1 MGNSSKLDHLLEDV
15 VTLPSLPS
23 TLAQITSLI
32 NDPNANLQDVGK
44 AISADTALAIKT
56 LRIVNSA
63 FYGVREKVT
72 TVEHATVLLGMKVV
86 KNLVFTAA
94 VFDSLQFGEE
104 GLLRHNVACGM
115 AMKYL
120 LASDLVQSQGLE
132 NAEDGFIFGLL
143 HDVGKIILQYY
154 MEEDAH
160 AVMIACTSQ
169 GLAAREGE
177 QQVVGV
183 DHAEIGARLAQQWKL
198 HEDLVDGIAG
208 HHDLSK
214 CAKPENRKLAA
225 LLSVADYVTYKA
237 GMPAHE
243 EIPVKIDSEMWQET
257 ALDPEKIAPIIE
269 KLIES
274 KGDVDEL
281 VNVAA

>member
-1 MGNSSKLDHLLEDV
+1 MGSSSKLDHLLEDV

-23 TLAQITSLI
+23 TVAQITSLI
-32 NDPNANLQDVGK
+32 NDPNAKLTDVGK
-44 AISADTALAIKT
+44 AISADTALALKT

-63 FYGVREKVT
+63 YYGIREKVT

-104 GLLRHNVACGM
+104 GLLKHNVACGM
-115 AMKYL
+115 AMKHL
-120 LASDLVQSQGLE
+120 LASGLIQTEGIE
-132 NAEDGFIFGLL
+132 NADDGFIFGLL
-143 HDVGKIILQYY
+143 HDVGKIIYQHY
-154 MEEDAH
+154 MQEDAH

-169 GLAAREGE
+169 GLSASEGE
-177 QQVVGV
+177 QQVIGV
-183 DHAEIGARLAQQWKL
+183 DHADIGARLAQQWKL
-198 HEDLVDGIAG
+198 HDDLVDGIAG

-214 CAKPENRKLAA
+214 CANPKNRKLAA

-243 EIPVKIDSEMWQET
+243 DIPVKIDDEMWQET
-257 ALDPEKIAPIIE
+257 GLDPEKIAPIIE
-269 KLIES
+269 KLIEC
-274 KGDVDEL
+274 KGEVDEL